1 MDIEEKLIHDK
12 SQIRGKRGT
21 VSRIVC
27 VSPDKRKMALE
38 KWLWED
44 SWSLLRSSFQ
54 FGLR

>member
-1 MDIEEKLIHDK
+1 MFLKGDMDIEEKLIHDK

-44 SWSLLRSSFQ
+44 SW
-54 FGLR
+54 